1 MSEDERRRIARE
13 LHDHVEQTFF
23 AIGLTAT
30 SALQSTEDELEI
42 APRLAQALTQ
52 VTQLATAGAE
62 QLRTAIFTLSHA
74 EFAEAGLVAALRQL
88 IMTFHTRTGIETDL
102 VLTGQERPIPPDVA
116 EVLHAVSRES
126 LANVERHAHAGA
138 VVLGLHTGPRFI
150 RLTVQDDGTGGS
162 RLMLEHIEPGTRN
175 TRGGSQ
181 PRRRF
186 SGASSHP
193 FARAGRGVS
202 RSAVARKIRVLI
214 VDDHELV
221 RAGLRS
227 LLQPEADIEI
237 VGEVAT
243 GSQAL
248 VQGRRLRPDVVM
260 LDARLPD
267 MPGPDVCR
275 GLCEALPD
283 TAVAILTT
291 FSDDELVRH
300 CVRAGARGYLL
311 KEIPRL
317 DLAASIRA

>member
-1 MSEDERRRIARE
+1 M
-13 LHDHVEQTFF
+13 
-23 AIGLTAT
+23 
-30 SALQSTEDELEI
+30 
-42 APRLAQALTQ
+42 
-52 VTQLATAGAE
+52 
-62 QLRTAIFTLSHA
+62 
-74 EFAEAGLVAALRQL
+74 
-88 IMTFHTRTGIETDL
+88 
-102 VLTGQERPIPPDVA
+102 
-116 EVLHAVSRES
+116 
-126 LANVERHAHAGA
+126 
-138 VVLGLHTGPRFI
+138 
-150 RLTVQDDGTGGS
+150 
-162 RLMLEHIEPGTRN
+162 
-175 TRGGSQ
+175 
-181 PRRRF
+181 
-186 SGASSHP
+186 
-193 FARAGRGVS
+193 S

-291 FSDDELVRH
+291 FSDDELVRQ

-317 DLAASIRA
+317 DLAASIRGLAGGESIVDRKVLPQVMAVARQSAQLEDPERPLSERQLVILRLVADGLSNREIAEHLQLSELTVKSYIEDLLKQLGARNRVHAAILATRHGWL

>member
-1 MSEDERRRIARE
+1 M
-13 LHDHVEQTFF
+13 
-23 AIGLTAT
+23 
-30 SALQSTEDELEI
+30 
-42 APRLAQALTQ
+42 
-52 VTQLATAGAE
+52 
-62 QLRTAIFTLSHA
+62 
-74 EFAEAGLVAALRQL
+74 
-88 IMTFHTRTGIETDL
+88 
-102 VLTGQERPIPPDVA
+102 
-116 EVLHAVSRES
+116 
-126 LANVERHAHAGA
+126 
-138 VVLGLHTGPRFI
+138 
-150 RLTVQDDGTGGS
+150 
-162 RLMLEHIEPGTRN
+162 
-175 TRGGSQ
+175 
-181 PRRRF
+181 
-186 SGASSHP
+186 
-193 FARAGRGVS
+193 S

-291 FSDDELVRH
+291 FSDDELVRQ

-317 DLAASIRA
+317 DLAASIRALAGGESIVDRKVLPQVMAVARQSAQLEDPERPLSERQLVILRLVADGLSNREIAEHLQLSELTVKSYIEDLLKQLGARNRVHAAILATRHGWL